1 MFSKVGLC
9 TATATGFGGDEEK
22 RQQGILVLV
31 LQLKQ
36 DSEQEDQ
43 HVILPSPLVLLF
55 ELVGAREQLQGLLVV
70 GVLLSVIPDLVQQEK
85 Q

>member
-1 MFSKVGLC
+1 MVFVLLLLPDL
-9 TATATGFGGDEEK
+9 GGDEEK

-43 HVILPSPLVLLF
+43 HVILPSPLVLLL